1 MPGMRQCE
9 FVSLFG
15 GSEMPCCKFL
25 HLVAVGTLAVIARAA
40 ITATTIAVA
49 LPIFS
54 GLALGQSYPTKP
66 IHLIVGYPP
75 GGAND
80 TVARLMAP
88 WLSGRLGQP
97 VVIENRP
104 GAGNNIATEAV
115 VRAPADGHTLLI
127 VDAANA
133 INATFYEKLN
143 FNFIRDIAPVASIMD
158 VPLVM
163 EVNTSIPPKTVAE
176 FIAYAKANP
185 DKISM
190 ASAGNGH
197 PTHVAG
203 ELFKKMTGTELI
215 HVPYRG
221 GAQALTDLLGGQVQV
236 YFGLLPASIEYV
248 RAGRLRALAVTT
260 EKRSQALPNLPTV
273 GEFVP
278 GYEAS
283 SWFGV
288 GAPKN
293 TPTEIIEKL
302 NKEIN
307 AFLADSKSKTRL
319 ADLGGTVVSLSP
331 DDFGKLITEETEK
344 WGNVI
349 RDAKIKAGLPP
360 VNTPQVVRAG
370 R

>member
-1 MPGMRQCE
+1 MPGMRRRE

-15 GSEMPCCKFL
+15 GAAVAVALPPGHSIPAMPRRKSL
-25 HLVAVGTLAVIARAA
+25 HLIAGGTLPVLARAA
-40 ITATTIAVA
+40 IAAATIAAA
-49 LPIFS
+49 LPNFS
-54 GLALGQSYPTKP
+54 GLARAQGYPTKP

-80 TVARLMAP
+80 TVARLMGP
-88 WLSGRLGQP
+88 WLSARLGQP

-104 GAGNNIATEAV
+104 GAGNNIATETV

-143 FNFIRDIAPVASIMD
+143 FNFIRDIAPAASIMD

-163 EVNTSIPPKTVAE
+163 EVNTSIPPTTVAE

-221 GAQALTDLLGGQVQV
+221 GAQALTELLGGQVQV

-248 RAGRLRALAVTT
+248 RSGRLRALAVTT
-260 EKRSQALPNLPTV
+260 EKRSEALPNLPTV
-273 GEFVP
+273 GDFVS

-293 TPTEIIEKL
+293 TPAEIVDKL
-302 NKEIN
+302 KRRQMPSSQMQR
-307 AFLADSKSKTRL
+307 AR
-319 ADLGGTVVSLSP
+319 P
-331 DDFGKLITEETEK
+331 
-344 WGNVI
+344 
-349 RDAKIKAGLPP
+349 GLPNLAAP
-360 VNTPQVVRAG
+360 WLLSHLPILASSLQKRPRNGAR
-370 R
+370 